1 VNQCEIAGGVC
12 GRFTDTCP
20 EGRYAEWSMGCP
32 AGRSGQCCLPLGA
45 EINLSVPDDGDT
57 LEANYGDAVVL
68 RLDRGAVVACE
79 GGEWLESSI
88 YNPDGNLHLIAH
100 NIIPDDDCPGIGCYS
115 EMDEYRFVFRDR
127 GSSTVDF
134 TIDQGPAPDFCDNTL
149 RGTFRFQ
156 LVLP

>member
-1 VNQCEIAGGVC
+1 MS
-12 GRFTDTCP
+12 P
-20 EGRYAEWSMGCP
+20 
-32 AGRSGQCCLPLGA
+32 
-45 EINLSVPDDGDT
+45 
-57 LEANYGDAVVL
+57 VL
-68 RLDRGAVVACE
+68 RNAYFKGHGLGNDYIALDPGELDFELTPKSVRAICDRHRGI
-79 GGEWLESSI
+79 GGDGILALEPSERAHFGLRI
-88 YNPDGNLHLIAH
+88 YNPDGSLHLIAH
-100 NIIPDDDCPGIGCYS
+100 NIIPDDDCLGIGCYS